1 MDHLASSCYVL
12 DLWSEE
18 MKEADEEW
26 WQNIEDLVRS
36 HLRAYKANRQDEGYT
51 VHALMLGMKGMYA
64 MGKQAE
70 DES

>member
-1 MDHLASSCYVL
+1 
-12 DLWSEE
+12 

-36 HLRAYKANRQDEGYT
+36 HLRAYKGNRQDEGYT
-51 VHALMLGMKGMYA
+51 VHALMLYMKGMYE

-70 DES
+70 DEKR